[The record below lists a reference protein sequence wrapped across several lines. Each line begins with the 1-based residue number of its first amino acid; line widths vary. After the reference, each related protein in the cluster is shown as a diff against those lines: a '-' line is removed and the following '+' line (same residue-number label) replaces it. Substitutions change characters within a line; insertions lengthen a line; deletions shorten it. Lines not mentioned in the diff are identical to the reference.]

1 MFFTKLNVCSPPR
14 SVRFGTES
22 SQVHSI
28 TIFHRGS
35 ILLPQF
41 YCKASLIIVSS
52 GLFQRS
58 TFSTRAW
65 RQPCSWTSTW
75 KRTRS
80 SNWTKRLA
88 RIRASSRWL
97 FLETESYFVF
107 SSFPFDVCDKRH
119 NILRRWT
126 SRSWRTLW
134 KIAWSSTLRC
144 NTPGTRRRLI
154 SKFLNCQSFISF
166 FKC

>member
-1 MFFTKLNVCSPPR
+1 MFFSKLNVCSPPR

-41 YCKASLIIVSS
+41 HCKASLIIVSS
-52 GLFQRS
+52 GLFQLS

-119 NILRRWT
+119 NMIIAQVNFKKLENSVKDRVEQYV
-126 SRSWRTLW
+126 TLQHSGD
-134 KIAWSSTLRC
+134 KEAVD
-144 NTPGTRRRLI
+144 
-154 SKFLNCQSFISF
+154 K
-166 FKC
+166 

>member
-1 MFFTKLNVCSPPR
+1 MFFSKLNVCSPPR

-41 YCKASLIIVSS
+41 HCKASLIIVSS

-97 FLETESYFVF
+97 FLETKSFFVF
-107 SSFPFDVCDKRH
+107 SSSPIWCLWQKTQYDYCAGELQEAGELCER
-119 NILRRWT
+119 
-126 SRSWRTLW
+126 SRGAVRYV
-134 KIAWSSTLRC
+134 ATLR
-144 NTPGTRRRLI
+144 G
-154 SKFLNCQSFISF
+154 QGGGW
-166 FKC
+166 

>member
-1 MFFTKLNVCSPPR
+1 MFFSKLNVCSPPR

-41 YCKASLIIVSS
+41 HCKASLIIVSS

-119 NILRRWT
+119 NMIIAQVNFKKLENSVKDRVEQYV
-126 SRSWRTLW
+126 TLQHSGD
-134 KIAWSSTLRC
+134 KEAVD
-144 NTPGTRRRLI
+144 
-154 SKFLNCQSFISF
+154 K
-166 FKC
+166 